1 MKRQS
6 TDGDGEGAQLA
17 WKVFFQRREPVAKP
31 TKPVK
36 KAGRPPKQAP
46 PIEEVRA
53 PCLNDTESAVNKSK
67 YSEGEINK
75 AVSFLKKNPGEATAA
90 SKLFNVPRTT
100 VLSRM
105 KKEREGAKETKRGRK
120 PLLNDY
126 YEKLLAD
133 FARSMDS
140 LNMPLGA
147 DQIKDKAMEILKHVG
162 KYDEKKKLQCTNR
175 WKDGFMKRHNLTQH
189 KPQDY
194 EHCRQANTNPHLLG
208 KFFSTYKG
216 AIEFCEKESHEPL
229 TADDVFNVDECGIER
244 DPGAT
249 STSASTLFM
258 LYEANAL

>member
-1 MKRQS
+1 MKRRS

-46 PIEEVRA
+46 PIEEVRT

-67 YSEGEINK
+67 RSEEEVNK
-75 AVSFLKKNPGEATAA
+75 TASFLKKSPGEATAA

-147 DQIKDKAMEILKHVG
+147 DQIKDKAMETLKHVG
-162 KYDEKKKLQCTNR
+162 KYDEKKKLQCANR

-208 KFFSTYKG
+208 KLFSAHKG
-216 AIEFCEKESHEPL
+216 AIEFCKKESHEPL

-244 DPGAT
+244 DPGAI

-258 LYEANAL
+258 LYETNAL